1 MRNRFFSIVSIVLI
15 LFGLAVAA
23 VNPFAGLFLIGAVL
37 IGGLVLLVWRVMKL

>member
-1 MRNRFFSIVSIVLI
+1 MRRACFMAAAAIV
-15 LFGLAVAA
+15 GLAVAA